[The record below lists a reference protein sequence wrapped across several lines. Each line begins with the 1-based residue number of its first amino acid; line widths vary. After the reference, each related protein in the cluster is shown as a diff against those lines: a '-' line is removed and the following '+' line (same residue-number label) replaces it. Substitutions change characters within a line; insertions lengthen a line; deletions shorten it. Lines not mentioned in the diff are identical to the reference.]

1 MRGNIGGLPVR
12 PRTDVGW
19 GPYNSTP
26 SPTSTAAGGSSRLA
40 PRRGGAFLGLL
51 PEKET
56 GRLGAS
62 LEWRAQAVACGRGA
76 EAEAPSRAATP
87 HSHQLQ
93 RTTREEVDLIN
104 GTLYH
109 GTALRAARPCGV
121 SFQAVLAR
129 LPDLAST
136 HNKLT
141 HLCIT
146 PYPTTL
152 IIPHRDA
159 RRSAASR
166 GIGGAVCDDVR

>member
-1 MRGNIGGLPVR
+1 MRAYFSVHVHDLQ
-12 PRTDVGW
+12 W
-19 GPYNSTP
+19 
-26 SPTSTAAGGSSRLA
+26 
-40 PRRGGAFLGLL
+40 L

-136 HNKLT
+136 HKLKLT
-141 HLCIT
+141 VAARPPATATYAYYHT
-146 PYPTTL
+146 RPT
-152 IIPHRDA
+152 I
-159 RRSAASR
+159 
-166 GIGGAVCDDVR
+166 

>member
-1 MRGNIGGLPVR
+1 M
-12 PRTDVGW
+12 
-19 GPYNSTP
+19 
-26 SPTSTAAGGSSRLA
+26 TSDDDETEQREARFSDYKYS
-40 PRRGGAFLGLL
+40 
-51 PEKET
+51 EKET

-129 LPDLAST
+129 LPDLVST
-136 HNKLT
+136 RVRLLVP
-141 HLCIT
+141 LC
-146 PYPTTL
+146 PL
-152 IIPHRDA
+152 RRVGNGHHVNDDA
-159 RRSAASR
+159 GAGQVRQRRGLLGLVEQR
-166 GIGGAVCDDVR
+166 PLWW